1 MHAGHIAAGFIA
13 KRIETTLSLGTLV
26 LAAMLPDFLWC
37 MFMIAG
43 IEHVRFHE
51 GRGAAQYFE
60 AYDIALS
67 HSLLMDIVWAAVF
80 AILYYAL
87 RRQLRGAW
95 VLFAL
100 VLSHW
105 LFDVIAHRPDM
116 PLAPGLST
124 RLGFGL
130 WANLPATLIVEG
142 GLWLVAIILYLRA
155 THART
160 KIGIFLFWIGVVV
173 ITLSGYNNVAG
184 PPPPNPRLAP
194 IVSLV
199 YFSLVV
205 GWAYWMNRLRTGYE

>member
-26 LAAMLPDFLWC
+26 LAAMLPDVLWC

>member
-1 MHAGHIAAGFIA
+1 MHVGHIAAGLIA
-13 KRIETTLSLGTLV
+13 KRIDTTPSLGTLV
-26 LAAMLPDFLWC
+26 LAAMLPDFLWSI
-37 MFMIAG
+37 FIIAG

-51 GRGAAQYFE
+51 GKGAANYFD

-80 AILYYAL
+80 AGLYYVL
-87 RRQLRGAW
+87 RHKLRGT
-95 VLFAL
+95 LIIFAL

-105 LFDVIAHRPDM
+105 VFDVIAHRPDM
-116 PLAPGLST
+116 PVAPGLQT
-124 RLGFGL
+124 HLGLGL
-130 WANLPATLIVEG
+130 WANLPATIVVEG
-142 GLWLVAIILYLRA
+142 GLWVFALILYIRT

-160 KIGIFLFWIGVVV
+160 RIGVIVFWIGVVL

-184 PPPPNPRLAP
+184 PPPPNPQIAP

-205 GWAYWMNRLRTGYE
+205 GWAYWMNRLRTAHK

>member
-1 MHAGHIAAGFIA
+1 MHVGHIAAGFIA
-13 KRIETTLSLGTLV
+13 KRIETSPSLGTLV

-37 MFMIAG
+37 IFMIAG
-43 IEHVRFHE
+43 MEHVRFHE
-51 GRGAAQYFE
+51 AKGAANYFE

-80 AILYYAL
+80 AGLYYTL
-87 RRQLRGAW
+87 RRQARGAW
-95 VLFAL
+95 ILFAL

-105 LFDVIAHRPDM
+105 LLDVVAHRPDM

-124 RLGFGL
+124 RLGLGL
-130 WANLPATLIVEG
+130 WANVPATIIIEG
-142 GLWLVAIILYLRA
+142 GLWLLAIILYIRS

-160 KIGIFLFWIGVVV
+160 RVGAVVFWIGIVPL
-173 ITLSGYNNVAG
+173 TLSGYNNVAG

-194 IVSLV
+194 IISLI

-205 GWAYWMNRLRTGYE
+205 GWAYWMNRLRTVHK